1 RRWRSG
7 AAMAQTALGPEH
19 AQRGSYRR
27 RRPEETALYACIEEH
42 WEAFREHAEQAGGL
56 LRFVIREFE
65 AYLRCGRLEHG
76 CLHLVCRSC
85 GLGQLLAFSC
95 KRRGFCPSCMGRRM
109 ALAAV
114 HLEESVLPAVP
125 IRHWVG
131 SLPWGLRALLGYD
144 RQLCAEVASAFA
156 YE

>member
-1 RRWRSG
+1 
-7 AAMAQTALGPEH
+7 
-19 AQRGSYRR
+19 
-27 RRPEETALYACIEEH
+27 
-42 WEAFREHAEQAGGL
+42 
-56 LRFVIREFE
+56 
-65 AYLRCGRLEHG
+65 
-76 CLHLVCRSC
+76 

-144 RQLCAEVASAFA
+144 RQLCAEVAAAFA
-156 YE
+156 YELLGSLRRRAKRMLGLRSVADAHTGLVMAIQRTDSAVRLNVHF